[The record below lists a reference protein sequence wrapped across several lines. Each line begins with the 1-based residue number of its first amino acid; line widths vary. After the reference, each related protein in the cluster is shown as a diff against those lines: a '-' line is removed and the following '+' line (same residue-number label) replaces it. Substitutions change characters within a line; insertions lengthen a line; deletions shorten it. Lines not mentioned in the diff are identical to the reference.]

1 MTMPASLVAR
11 GALLA
16 GFVHAVGFVLFASV
30 VLYLAFVPVAQWQ
43 MTWLYL
49 EPIDWP
55 VSQLIWWG
63 GWPRQHITWLPYQL
77 SDPLWFFIPCF
88 VFGVLGTLW
97 YSLLGSII
105 GGVVG
110 TIRPRQRQ
118 VQHRG

>member
-1 MTMPASLVAR
+1 MTVPDSLVAR

-16 GFVHAVGFVLFASV
+16 GFVHAVGFVFFASV

-49 EPIDWP
+49 EPIDRP
-55 VSQLIWWG
+55 VSQLVWWG
-63 GWPRQHITWLPYQL
+63 GWPRQHIVWLPYQL
-77 SDPLWFFIPCF
+77 SDPFWFFIPCF

-97 YSLLGSII
+97 YSLGSII

-110 TIRPRQRQ
+110 TIRARQRQ
-118 VQHRG
+118 VQQH